1 MLLVCFDTQIYN
13 FPNSWAQ
20 LKCFRFDLREFH
32 RTILRC
38 LGPLSAVE
46 ECVAAFVTKTPEEI
60 TNLDSEG
67 TRVGG
72 GGNAWGQKF
81 ITWPPKPNTYHR
93 YKPFCLKDHIL
104 LVKKKSFPGNITF
117 WTEMAILTLIEISY
131 IFILAGLG
139 PKWFVLQSWTQ
150 RQSCRAHKI
159 GQFCHQD
166 RPSIP
171 LCSKVRDRAIIAFL
185 LAQKW

>member
-1 MLLVCFDTQIYN
+1 MFLLPTTSVRIGPPFCH
-13 FPNSWAQ
+13 Q
-20 LKCFRFDLREFH
+20 LISCQVSFTLQTIRKFSVNKNLIQRMNCVDCHLHHH
-32 RTILRC
+32 RHRQMW
-38 LGPLSAVE
+38 VE
-46 ECVAAFVTKTPEEI
+46 VMI
-60 TNLDSEG
+60 
-67 TRVGG
+67 GG

-81 ITWPPKPNTYHR
+81 ITSPPKPNTYHR

-166 RPSIP
+166 RPFIP
-171 LCSKVRDRAIIAFL
+171 LCSKVRDLAVIAFL

>member
-67 TRVGG
+67 TRVPTPEMTGSSSRIG
-72 GGNAWGQKF
+72 S
-81 ITWPPKPNTYHR
+81 
-93 YKPFCLKDHIL
+93 
-104 LVKKKSFPGNITF
+104 SF
-117 WTEMAILTLIEISY
+117 L
-131 IFILAGLG
+131 
-139 PKWFVLQSWTQ
+139 
-150 RQSCRAHKI
+150 
-159 GQFCHQD
+159 
-166 RPSIP
+166 P
-171 LCSKVRDRAIIAFL
+171 LFL
-185 LAQKW
+185 LAMLRWSNGSLVLRLFLSMLLWLCSNYEMSRMSDCQMRRRRLIHIWDGRGWSLNKFIKK

>member
-1 MLLVCFDTQIYN
+1 M
-13 FPNSWAQ
+13 S
-20 LKCFRFDLREFH
+20 
-32 RTILRC
+32 
-38 LGPLSAVE
+38 
-46 ECVAAFVTKTPEEI
+46 
-60 TNLDSEG
+60 
-67 TRVGG
+67 
-72 GGNAWGQKF
+72 
-81 ITWPPKPNTYHR
+81 PPKPNTYHR

-139 PKWFVLQSWTQ
+139 PKLFVFQSWTQ

-171 LCSKVRDRAIIAFL
+171 LCSKVRDRARTAFKLAPKWEKAANRRFCKFDSIQPYPTQGQLDWSTLMFIKSPFHGYPTCL
-185 LAQKW
+185 LFGHLVWWSTSLGTARTTRRRGPGGRWD